1 MKKVILILVCC
12 VMFIASSSCN
22 KDDNIDIDNIDEM
35 VTKSGDMA
43 MENIETEAYLQESKG
58 LEFVSNGDGTCYV
71 SSLGNCADKDIVFPT
86 KSPYGDIVTSIAN
99 HAFYASNEIQSIIVS
114 NSITR
119 IGAYAFSECSNL
131 SNVILSDSVVV
142 LGQSAFSDCEKL
154 ESITMSRNIV
164 DIEDYTFYGC
174 KHLKSIT
181 LYRSIYSIG
190 YEAFYKCS
198 NLENIII
205 PNSVSVIEGYAFA
218 GCDKLTSM
226 IIPNSVTD
234 IGGGVFAGCTN
245 LAQISVEN
253 ENPCY
258 FSKNNCII
266 SGNEIVATCN
276 NFTIPND
283 IGITSIGEYAISHI
297 SATNITIPKNITN
310 IEFMAIT
317 GCSNLKNIFY
327 EGTTDDWNLITKN
340 QHWFM
345 NNSAC
350 SLHYMDGMI
359 STVS

>member
-1 MKKVILILVCC
+1 MKKAILVLVCC
-12 VMFIASSSCN
+12 AMFIASSSCN
-22 KDDNIDIDNIDEM
+22 KGDNIDNIDEM

-43 MENIETEAYLQESKG
+43 KENIETEAYLQESKG

-131 SNVILSDSVVV
+131 SNVILSDSVVI

-190 YEAFYKCS
+190 YKAFYKCS

-205 PNSVSVIEGYAFA
+205 PNSVGVIEGYAFA
-218 GCDKLTSM
+218 GCKKITSM
-226 IIPNSVTD
+226 IIPNSVTY
-234 IGGGVFAGCTN
+234 IGSGVFADCVN

-253 ENPCY
+253 QNPCY

-266 SGNEIVATCN
+266 SENEIVATCN

-283 IGITSIGEYAISHI
+283 TGITTIGEYAICQVNVTEI
-297 SATNITIPKNITN
+297 SIPKSVTKID
-310 IEFMAIT
+310 FFAIT
-317 GCSNLKNIFY
+317 GVATLKHIFY
-327 EGTTDDWNLITKN
+327 EGTIGDWECIIKDK
-340 QHWFM
+340 HWFV
-345 NNSAC
+345 NSFEC
-350 SLHYMDGMI
+350 SIHCIDGII
-359 STVS
+359 STAS